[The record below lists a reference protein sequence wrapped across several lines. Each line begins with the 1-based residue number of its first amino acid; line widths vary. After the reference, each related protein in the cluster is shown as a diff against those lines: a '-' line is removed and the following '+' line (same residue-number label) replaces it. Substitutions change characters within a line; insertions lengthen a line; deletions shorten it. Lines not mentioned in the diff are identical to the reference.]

1 MARPRTNI
9 EPRIIAAARATFARV
24 GVDGSS
30 LREIAKRAKT
40 SIGMIYYYFPTKDD
54 LFHAVVEEV
63 YGKLLTD
70 LEAILSSEGDV
81 EAKLLRLYCRIGETT
96 ELERLT
102 LRLVLQEMLVSDK
115 RRTRLLERFL
125 RGHLGMILGMLLQ
138 GVKQGKLRSDLHPA
152 VLLTSAMSIG
162 AAPQFVLQAIRGSG
176 AFPAGHLA
184 AVPQGPAL
192 AKDLLGVVLRG
203 IGAQR

>member
-9 EPRIIAAARATFARV
+9 EPRIIAAARATFARS

-70 LEAILSSEGDV
+70 LETILSSEGDV
-81 EAKLLRLYCRIGETT
+81 EAKLLRLYCRVGETT

-102 LRLVLQEMLVSDK
+102 LRLIFTEMLVSPT
-115 RRTRLLERFL
+115 RRARLMERFAQ
-125 RGHLGMILGMLLQ
+125 GHLAMILGSLLQ
-138 GVKQGKLRSDLHPA
+138 GVKQGKLRGDLHPA

-162 AAPQFVLQAIRGSG
+162 AAPQFVLKAL
-176 AFPAGHLA
+176 AGVGPFA
-184 AVPQGPAL
+184 TVPQGEAL